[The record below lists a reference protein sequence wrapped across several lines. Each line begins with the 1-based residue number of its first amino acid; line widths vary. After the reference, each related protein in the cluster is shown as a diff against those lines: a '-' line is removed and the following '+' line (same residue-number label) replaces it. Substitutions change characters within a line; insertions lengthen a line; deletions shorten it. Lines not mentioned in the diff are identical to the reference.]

1 MTFISRQS
9 RCLIVTHFH
18 CRDGN
23 VSTDEEQQLLKR
35 LKEITRVMKEGKIL
49 DGVSPEQEAEEAPYM
64 EDWEGTLNTVTFA
77 PKELTL

>member
-1 MTFISRQS
+1 
-9 RCLIVTHFH
+9 
-18 CRDGN
+18 
-23 VSTDEEQQLLKR
+23 
-35 LKEITRVMKEGKIL
+35 MKEGKIM